1 MSYRG
6 TFGSVAK
13 IKRRKPDEERRTLYL
28 RVRLTAEQDVMM
40 KEAAASAGITVSAW
54 AVERL
59 VRAAKAE
66 RKAEK

>member
-1 MSYRG
+1 M
-6 TFGSVAK
+6 
-13 IKRRKPDEERRTLYL
+13 YL
-28 RVRLTAEQDVMM
+28 RVRLTPEQDTMM

-66 RKAEK
+66 RRAESKA

>member
-1 MSYRG
+1 MGYIVDV
-6 TFGSVAK
+6 TKA
-13 IKRRKPDEERRTLYL
+13 IKRRKPDEERRTVYL
-28 RVRLTAEQDVMM
+28 RVRLTEEQDAMF
-40 KEAAASAGITVSAW
+40 KESAKNAGITVSAW